1 MTCPVLSES
10 MRRSSLL
17 AFVSPSIVERAT
29 KGKLAALRA
38 GSEYKWSG
46 IVARESVVDHEV
58 VEKGLRPTN

>member
-1 MTCPVLSES
+1 MW
-10 MRRSSLL
+10 RSSLL

-29 KGKLAALRA
+29 KRKLAALRA
-38 GSEYKWSG
+38 ESEYKWSG